1 MSDDYKQTF
10 LSVTFRMI
18 KEEDKDHVCVCVCG
32 FRHMFT
38 CVWGGAAQL
47 HRCTQTQFL
56 WDGFNMWQDQQKTR
70 WHDHFI
76 ADPQT
81 NHLFKRHFK
90 RLPRKATRWGLEK
103 SCAFFYFPSVIIQ
116 LDLRSLLWCMK
127 CCARIYKI
135 QRRDRCLSLRREK
148 WELSL
153 SVCLYDRIT
162 WSLYPPHQSRSV

>member
-1 MSDDYKQTF
+1 M
-10 LSVTFRMI
+10 
-18 KEEDKDHVCVCVCG
+18 CVRRG
-32 FRHMFT
+32 RPAPH
-38 CVWGGAAQL
+38 

-56 WDGFNMWQDQQKTR
+56 WDGFNMWQVQQKTR
-70 WHDHFI
+70 WHDHII

-135 QRRDRCLSLRREK
+135 QRRDRCLSLRHVKSENCLKVSVYTIASRGDFILRIKVKAFNITFVVHSESSVFSMDEK
-148 WELSL
+148 KKTSRHPKQSFLC
-153 SVCLYDRIT
+153 CL
-162 WSLYPPHQSRSV
+162 L